1 MSEYRPLVSIIMNC
15 FNGATYLT
23 EAINSVVLQTYEE
36 WELIFWDN
44 QSTDDSSEICMS
56 YKDSRI
62 HYFKS
67 NQHTN
72 LGLARA
78 NALEQTKGGLVAF
91 LDTDDLWMPNKLEM
105 QVPLFQSPD
114 VGIVISDTIFFNMQG
129 KEKKLYGNKLPPQG
143 RVFIELMTRYF
154 VSLETVVLRKSAI
167 AELDHSFDP
176 NLSHISDFD
185 LIARLS
191 HDWSLSCL
199 PMVLAKWRVHSG
211 SGSWQEPEKFI
222 SEKIYFV
229 QKMDLLNPAPDSE
242 WQKAR
247 PAFTRTLDFSLAVTN
262 LKEGNKAIC
271 RDFLKKHVFQ
281 DYKSCFLYAISFVP
295 TAAYWLE
302 TYNKWKNVVSV

>member
-1 MSEYRPLVSIIMNC
+1 MLQHRPLVSIIMNC
-15 FNGATYLT
+15 FNGATYLA
-23 EAINSVVLQTYEE
+23 EAIDSIMLQTYKE

-44 QSTDDSSEICMS
+44 QSTDDSADICMS
-56 YKDSRI
+56 YKDCRI
-62 HYFKS
+62 RYFKS

-78 NALEQTKGGLVAF
+78 NALEQTKGELVAF

-105 QVPLFQSPD
+105 QVPFFQTPD
-114 VGIVISDTIFFNMQG
+114 VGIVISDTIFFNMHG
-129 KEKKLYGNKLPPQG
+129 KEKQLYRNKIPPQG
-143 RVFIELMTRYF
+143 RVFTELMTRYF

-176 NLSHISDFD
+176 NVSHISDFD
-185 LIARLS
+185 LIARIS
-191 HDWSLSCL
+191 HDWRLSCI
-199 PMVLAKWRVHSG
+199 PMVLAKWRVHSS

-222 SEKIYFV
+222 NEKLYFV
-229 QKMDLLNPAPDSE
+229 QKMDLFYPALDSA

-247 PAFTRTLDFSLAVTN
+247 LAFTRDLDFSLAVTN
-262 LKEGNKAIC
+262 LKKGNKETC
-271 RDFLKKHVFQ
+271 RDFLRKHVFQ
-281 DYKSCFLYAISFVP
+281 DIKSCFLYVISFVP